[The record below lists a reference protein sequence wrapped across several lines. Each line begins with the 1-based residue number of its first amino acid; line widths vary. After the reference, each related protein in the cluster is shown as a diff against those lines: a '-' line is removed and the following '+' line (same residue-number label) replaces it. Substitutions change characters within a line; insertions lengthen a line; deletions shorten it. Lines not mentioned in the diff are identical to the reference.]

1 MKTLQELYTEIMGSD
16 ELKKAFVE
24 AAKGGKVAD
33 FLKAN
38 GCEATA
44 EEIKAFLQEKADQP
58 LSDEELDSAAGG
70 GCSKTSQDEGY
81 LSALT
86 VGLGCIAVGFKSLM
100 DDYIVGEKKEGYD
113 GWLCSS
119 VEHNM

>member
-16 ELKKAFVE
+16 ELKKAFLE

-44 EEIKAFLQEKADQP
+44 EEIKAFLKEKADQE
-58 LSDEELDSAAGG
+58 LSDDELDSVAGGTCNDTTTRETFMSVFAAGMCAFIAIVSASDGKTGQVDDKG
-70 GCSKTSQDEGY
+70 GR
-81 LSALT
+81 
-86 VGLGCIAVGFKSLM
+86 
-100 DDYIVGEKKEGYD
+100 
-113 GWLCSS
+113 LCNL
-119 VEHNM
+119 E